1 MVGYSLILLFSGNV
15 EMSDLPPFSS
25 EVLSTM
31 AYRIAFYDL
40 NVGQAAAVALIISL
54 IGLVATSFYIRL
66 QAREYKE

>member
-1 MVGYSLILLFSGNV
+1 LVGYSLILLFSGNV

-31 AYRIAFYDL
+31 AYRID
-40 NVGQAAAVALIISL
+40 VGQAAAVALIISL